1 MVPLASVDLSSLAR
15 VLTAS
20 QNYLLSLQHPEG
32 YWWGE
37 LESNVTMM
45 AEVILLHKIWSTD
58 KTRPL
63 HKAEKYL
70 RSQQRSSGGWELFYE
85 DGGDL
90 STSVEAYMA
99 LKLLGVP
106 ATDPAMVEA
115 REFILKLG
123 GITKTRVF
131 TKLHLALIG
140 CYPWRGLPSLPP
152 WLMLLQSTD

>member
-1 MVPLASVDLSSLAR
+1 MVPLSSVDLSSLDR
-15 VLTAS
+15 VLAAS

-70 RSQQRSSGGWELFYE
+70 RSQ
-85 DGGDL
+85 
-90 STSVEAYMA
+90 
-99 LKLLGVP
+99 
-106 ATDPAMVEA
+106 
-115 REFILKLG
+115 
-123 GITKTRVF
+123 
-131 TKLHLALIG
+131 
-140 CYPWRGLPSLPP
+140 
-152 WLMLLQSTD
+152 